1 MTGGKIEYHTK
12 VVFTLKA
19 LSDASSITVSVSN
32 IPEYTITDEVWPILK
47 QVGSVGSQMG
57 EFLPT
62 TGTSSITLKNGPS
75 SLGFERRFSD
85 LLERYSIIN
94 QQVLVY
100 VAASAIG
107 SFTSADYELRWAGTV
122 KRHRMRGS
130 EFIVEIAG
138 RGIQDR
144 IINTMVSAETFPYAP
159 AGSLGYA
166 LPVII
171 GDNVQV
177 RPVLTNSSSA
187 SSVEWAYGTNLVDFR
202 CGGLAKAYAKAH
214 DGTFAEVQSAA
225 STTTALYGTPYVAGV
240 SPYGTTTP
248 YYEWDYA
255 ERFTAGSAGYVIT
268 GASYWVNKL
277 AGAADGYIDLSIAV
291 DDLIQ
296 NGSSANWGRAP
307 GTILGTGRYELSL
320 LSASAGNYEIRV
332 NFGKPIVIKPYQ
344 SWFFCHKKSGETTGK
359 MQYLFNG
366 AGSNSYFYKN
376 TSLWLEATGDDP
388 FWCLYGLQIYNTPPT
403 GISRHAGITTDQ
415 NTAISNKPDISA
427 IDWIFEVDGLKDDSL
442 GTVTGSASSL
452 IESPQ
457 HAVEL
462 LTKQFNGTIYT
473 GGQFGT
479 EHSSTW
485 TQVNS
490 SASRFFRKL
499 KGKTAGQVKLS
510 QFLEQICR
518 DSASRITMH
527 PSTSTPLGYWAWG
540 ATADVS
546 DYLGPD
552 EFEFLE
558 HEVAGTETIVNS
570 LEIFYDERLT
580 SLDYVTGSALGE
592 FKNYAGRFSST
603 DTTAA
608 GYAEANAVSSVSSSI
623 YGAMTIETRARQ
635 WIGDSTSAQNVG
647 ISILRRYAVP
657 SHFIDIEV
665 PYLRFKDRKM
675 LDVVHI
681 TSPELPAFFGTTPKA
696 SKPVYATTGA
706 EVDISTGLN
715 LMRASG
721 VRAQVEGL
729 TTIFDSENT
738 PRIRATLRLL
748 NNTKDVT

>member
-1 MTGGKIEYHTK
+1 
-12 VVFTLKA
+12 
-19 LSDASSITVSVSN
+19 
-32 IPEYTITDEVWPILK
+32 
-47 QVGSVGSQMG
+47 
-57 EFLPT
+57 
-62 TGTSSITLKNGPS
+62 
-75 SLGFERRFSD
+75 
-85 LLERYSIIN
+85 
-94 QQVLVY
+94 
-100 VAASAIG
+100 
-107 SFTSADYELRWAGTV
+107 
-122 KRHRMRGS
+122 
-130 EFIVEIAG
+130 
-138 RGIQDR
+138 
-144 IINTMVSAETFPYAP
+144 
-159 AGSLGYA
+159 
-166 LPVII
+166 
-171 GDNVQV
+171 
-177 RPVLTNSSSA
+177 
-187 SSVEWAYGTNLVDFR
+187 
-202 CGGLAKAYAKAH
+202 
-214 DGTFAEVQSAA
+214 
-225 STTTALYGTPYVAGV
+225 
-240 SPYGTTTP
+240 
-248 YYEWDYA
+248 
-255 ERFTAGSAGYVIT
+255 
-268 GASYWVNKL
+268 
-277 AGAADGYIDLSIAV
+277 
-291 DDLIQ
+291 
-296 NGSSANWGRAP
+296 
-307 GTILGTGRYELSL
+307 
-320 LSASAGNYEIRV
+320 
-332 NFGKPIVIKPYQ
+332 
-344 SWFFCHKKSGETTGK
+344 
-359 MQYLFNG
+359 
-366 AGSNSYFYKN
+366 
-376 TSLWLEATGDDP
+376 
-388 FWCLYGLQIYNTPPT
+388 
-403 GISRHAGITTDQ
+403 
-415 NTAISNKPDISA
+415 
-427 IDWIFEVDGLKDDSL
+427 
-442 GTVTGSASSL
+442 
-452 IESPQ
+452 
-457 HAVEL
+457 
-462 LTKQFNGTIYT
+462 
-473 GGQFGT
+473 
-479 EHSSTW
+479 
-485 TQVNS
+485 
-490 SASRFFRKL
+490 
-499 KGKTAGQVKLS
+499 
-510 QFLEQICR
+510 
-518 DSASRITMH
+518 MH